1 MFMENKYVASV
12 ISLRLKL
19 SRAVCLAAASP
30 QYLVTILFIWFDQW
44 CGTVQYGT
52 GHYAGFLTTVT
63 RNEYIYKYM
72 MRFL

>member
-30 QYLVTILFIWFDQW
+30 QYLVTIFFYVFGLTSGAVQYS
-44 CGTVQYGT
+44 TVQDIML
-52 GHYAGFLTTVT
+52 AALQQ
-63 RNEYIYKYM
+63 
-72 MRFL
+72 